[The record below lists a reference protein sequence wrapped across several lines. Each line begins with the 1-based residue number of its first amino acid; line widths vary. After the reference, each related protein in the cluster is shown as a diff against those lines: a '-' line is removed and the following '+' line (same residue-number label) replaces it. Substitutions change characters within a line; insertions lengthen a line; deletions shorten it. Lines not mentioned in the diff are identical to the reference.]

1 MPPPSPPSKR
11 PSVSSPGGR
20 DRSGTEAREP
30 RRWLQ
35 SAMVMGLLFCLLLS
49 LSSIT
54 VTRRPA
60 LATTFDRR
68 ETSRKVRRGDAT
80 SAGGNAT
87 RAQARREKFV
97 AGDLRDEAARGRR
110 PLLWLVM
117 HRLRRA
123 WIASAKRRHA
133 AQQTRREARRRA
145 RRWLPDDWSWRKV
158 RLSSRNRRAS
168 DALSH
173 ATGI

>member
-20 DRSGTEAREP
+20 DRGGAEAPTSTRS
-30 RRWLQ
+30 WLQ

-60 LATTFDRR
+60 LAKTFDRR
-68 ETSRKVRRGDAT
+68 ETSRKVRRGDA
-80 SAGGNAT
+80 SAAGGNAT
-87 RAQARREKFV
+87 LAARRREKFV
-97 AGDLRDEAARGRR
+97 AGDLLRDERAG
-110 PLLWLVM
+110 LLSRLV

-123 WIASAKRRHA
+123 WMASAKRRHA

-173 ATGI
+173 AAGI

>member
-11 PSVSSPGGR
+11 PRVSSPGGR

-54 VTRRPA
+54 VTRRSNVVA
-60 LATTFDRR
+60 
-68 ETSRKVRRGDAT
+68 

-97 AGDLRDEAARGRR
+97 AGDLRGRQSVLSKNPR
-110 PLLWLVM
+110 M
-117 HRLRRA
+117 YEI
-123 WIASAKRRHA
+123 WIQS
-133 AQQTRREARRRA
+133 
-145 RRWLPDDWSWRKV
+145 
-158 RLSSRNRRAS
+158 
-168 DALSH
+168 
-173 ATGI
+173 TG